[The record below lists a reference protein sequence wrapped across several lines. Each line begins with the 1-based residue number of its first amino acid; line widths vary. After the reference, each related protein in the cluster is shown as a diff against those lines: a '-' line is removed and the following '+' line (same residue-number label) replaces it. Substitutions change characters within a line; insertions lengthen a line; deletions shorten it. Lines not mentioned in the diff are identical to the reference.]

1 MTDTNYT
8 RFELMDRLATMQA
21 IWGSII
27 EDHPALLES
36 QSLHRKAKSI
46 QAKIAD
52 LYQEAS
58 SQFFEG
64 LKPPA

>member
-27 EDHPALLES
+27 EDHPALLENK
-36 QSLHRKAKSI
+36 SLQHRAENI
-46 QAKIAD
+46 QMQIAD
-52 LYQEAS
+52 LYQEVS
-58 SQFFEG
+58 NQFFDG
-64 LKPPA
+64 LNPPA

>member
-21 IWGSII
+21 IWGSVI

-36 QSLHRKAKSI
+36 QSLRHGAENI
-46 QAKIAD
+46 QAQIAD

-58 SQFFEG
+58 SQFFDG
-64 LKPPA
+64 LNPPA

>member
-1 MTDTNYT
+1 MSEANYI

-36 QSLHRKAKSI
+36 QSLRHGAESI
-46 QAKIAD
+46 QAQIAD
-52 LYQEAS
+52 LYQAAS
-58 SQFFEG
+58 SQFFDG
-64 LKPPA
+64 LNPPA